1 VDVVYDTSSRL
12 PGVKGGGDTGVCGAA
27 VWGKVSLCMAG
38 ASCDWLGGNLEKLI

>member
-1 VDVVYDTSSRL
+1 MDEIYDTSARL
-12 PGVKGGGDTGVCGAA
+12 PGSKVGDTGVCGAA